1 MLLAVFDRAALMLI
15 CLFFLIRIRLFRELL
30 HKSAHSPKELLA
42 VTAIFS
48 LFALFS
54 TWSGVPVEG
63 SLVNVRIIAV
73 MSGGILFGP
82 WVGIITGVIA
92 GTHRYLIDIGGVT
105 AVPCFITSIIAGV
118 LSGWISRKI
127 PKKQR
132 WRAGIVAGMVCET
145 LTMILVVVWAPTTAL
160 GLDIVSKIGI
170 PMILGSVCIGF
181 IVLLVQSV
189 EGEKEASAAR
199 QAKLALDIAN
209 KTLPLFRHVNA
220 ESLRQVCEIIRHDIH
235 ADAVA
240 ITNIDHVLA
249 YVGVGEHNYRDSDDT
264 ISPTTRQAINYG
276 KIIIKNNDEAHRTPE
291 IHSMLVIP
299 LWEKGVVTGTL
310 KIYYCHAH
318 QITSTLQEMAIGLSQ
333 IISTQLEVSR
343 AEQLREM
350 ANKAELRALQSKINP
365 HFLFNALN
373 AISSSIRL
381 NPDTARQL
389 IFNLSRYLRYNIE
402 LKDDEQIDIKK
413 ELYQI
418 KDYIAIEQAR
428 FGDKLTVIFDIDEEV
443 NCVIPSLL
451 IQPLVE
457 NAIVHGIQPCKGK
470 GVVTI
475 SITESGNRVRIAVR
489 DTGHGIDPKV
499 IERVESNEMPGNKIG
514 LLNVH
519 HRVKLLYGDG
529 LHIHRLEPGTE
540 IAFYVPNE
548 RSLFMRRHH
557 CYLRASN
564 MKVIIVE
571 DEFLAQ
577 QELSW
582 LIKTHSQMEIV
593 GTFDDGLDVLKF
605 LQHNR
610 VDAIFLDINIPS
622 LDGVLLA
629 QNINQFAHKPFIV
642 FVTAWKE
649 HAVEAFELEAFDY
662 ILKPYQESRIVS
674 MLQKLEAAWQQQTA
688 PASASPAVR
697 ENDTINLVKDE
708 RIIVTPVNDIYYAE
722 AHEKMTFVYTR
733 RESYVMAMNITEFCS
748 KLPAAHFFRCHRS
761 FCVNLNKI
769 REIEPWFNNTYILRL
784 KDLDFQV
791 PVSRSKVKEFRQL
804 MHL

>member
-1 MLLAVFDRAALMLI
+1 MCAFLPDFGFSVHEIFDMLLAVFDRAALMLI
-15 CLFFLIRIRLFRELL
+15 CLFFLIRLRLFRELL
-30 HKSAHSPKELLA
+30 HKSAHTPKELLA

-48 LFALFS
+48 MFALFS

-92 GTHRYLIDIGGVT
+92 GLHRYLIDIGGIT
-105 AVPCFITSIIAGV
+105 AIPCFITSIVAGV
-118 LSGWISRKI
+118 ISGFISRRV
-127 PKKQR
+127 PKAQH
-132 WRAGIVAGMVCET
+132 WRAGILGGMLCET

-160 GLDIVSKIGI
+160 GLDIVSKIGV
-170 PMILGSVCIGF
+170 PMILGTVSIGF
-181 IVLLVQSV
+181 IVLLVRSV

-209 KTLPLFRHVNA
+209 KTLPLFRHVNS
-220 ESLRQVCEIIRHDIH
+220 ESLRQVCDIIRRDIN

-240 ITNIDHVLA
+240 ITNTEKVQA
-249 YVGVGEHNYRDSDDT
+249 YVGVGEHNYQDNSDAL
-264 ISPTTRQAINYG
+264 SPTTQQALRYG

-318 QITSTLQEMAIGLSQ
+318 QITSSLQEMAIGLSQ

-402 LKDDEQIDIKK
+402 LNDDEQIDIKK

-428 FGDKLTVIFDIDEEV
+428 FGDKLTVIYDIDDEV
-443 NCVIPSLL
+443 NCRVASLL

-457 NAIVHGIQPCKGK
+457 NAIVHGIQPCRGK

-475 SITESGNRVRIAVR
+475 SIAQSGSRVRIAVR
-489 DTGHGIDPKV
+489 DTGHGIDPH
-499 IERVESNEMPGNKIG
+499 IVEQLDTNEMPVNKIG
-514 LLNVH
+514 LINVH
-519 HRVKLLYGDG
+519 HRVKLLYGEG
-529 LHIHRLEPGTE
+529 LHIRRLEPGTE
-540 IAFYVPNE
+540 IAFYVPNQPP
-548 RSLFMRRHH
+548 RPGAAM
-557 CYLRASN
+557 
-564 MKVIIVE
+564 
-571 DEFLAQ
+571 
-577 QELSW
+577 
-582 LIKTHSQMEIV
+582 
-593 GTFDDGLDVLKF
+593 
-605 LQHNR
+605 
-610 VDAIFLDINIPS
+610 
-622 LDGVLLA
+622 LL
-629 QNINQFAHKPFIV
+629 
-642 FVTAWKE
+642 
-649 HAVEAFELEAFDY
+649 
-662 ILKPYQESRIVS
+662 
-674 MLQKLEAAWQQQTA
+674 
-688 PASASPAVR
+688 
-697 ENDTINLVKDE
+697 
-708 RIIVTPVNDIYYAE
+708 
-722 AHEKMTFVYTR
+722 
-733 RESYVMAMNITEFCS
+733 
-748 KLPAAHFFRCHRS
+748 
-761 FCVNLNKI
+761 
-769 REIEPWFNNTYILRL
+769 
-784 KDLDFQV
+784 
-791 PVSRSKVKEFRQL
+791 
-804 MHL
+804 

>member
-1 MLLAVFDRAALMLI
+1 MHEIFDMLLAVFDRAALMLI
-15 CLFFLIRIRLFRELL
+15 CLFFLIRLRLFRELL
-30 HKSAHSPKELLA
+30 HKSAHTPKELLA

-48 LFALFS
+48 MFALFS

-82 WVGIITGVIA
+82 WVGIITGIIA
-92 GTHRYLIDIGGVT
+92 GLHRYLIDIGGIT
-105 AVPCFITSIIAGV
+105 AIPCFITSIVAGV
-118 LSGWISRKI
+118 ISGFISRRV
-127 PKKQR
+127 PKAQH
-132 WRAGIVAGMVCET
+132 WRAGILGGMLCET

-160 GLDIVSKIGI
+160 GLDIVSKIGV
-170 PMILGSVCIGF
+170 PMILGTVSIGF
-181 IVLLVQSV
+181 IVLLVRSV

-209 KTLPLFRHVNA
+209 KTLPLFRHVNS
-220 ESLRQVCEIIRHDIH
+220 ESLRQVCDIIRRDIN

-240 ITNIDHVLA
+240 ITNTEKVQA
-249 YVGVGEHNYRDSDDT
+249 YVGVGEHNYQDNSDAL
-264 ISPTTRQAINYG
+264 SPTTQQALRHG

-318 QITSTLQEMAIGLSQ
+318 QITSSLQEMAIGLSQ

-428 FGDKLTVIFDIDEEV
+428 FGDKLTVIYDIDDEV
-443 NCVIPSLL
+443 NCRVASLL

-457 NAIVHGIQPCKGK
+457 NAIVHGIQPCRGK

-475 SITESGNRVRIAVR
+475 SIAQSGSRVRIAVR
-489 DTGHGIDPKV
+489 DTGHGIDPH
-499 IERVESNEMPGNKIG
+499 IVEQLDTNEMPVNKIG
-514 LLNVH
+514 LVNVH
-519 HRVKLLYGDG
+519 HRVKLLYGEG
-529 LHIHRLEPGTE
+529 LHIRRLEPGTE
-540 IAFYVPNE
+540 IAFYVPHQPP
-548 RSLFMRRHH
+548 RP
-557 CYLRASN
+557 
-564 MKVIIVE
+564 
-571 DEFLAQ
+571 
-577 QELSW
+577 
-582 LIKTHSQMEIV
+582 
-593 GTFDDGLDVLKF
+593 
-605 LQHNR
+605 
-610 VDAIFLDINIPS
+610 DAAM
-622 LDGVLLA
+622 LL
-629 QNINQFAHKPFIV
+629 
-642 FVTAWKE
+642 
-649 HAVEAFELEAFDY
+649 
-662 ILKPYQESRIVS
+662 
-674 MLQKLEAAWQQQTA
+674 
-688 PASASPAVR
+688 
-697 ENDTINLVKDE
+697 
-708 RIIVTPVNDIYYAE
+708 
-722 AHEKMTFVYTR
+722 
-733 RESYVMAMNITEFCS
+733 
-748 KLPAAHFFRCHRS
+748 
-761 FCVNLNKI
+761 
-769 REIEPWFNNTYILRL
+769 
-784 KDLDFQV
+784 
-791 PVSRSKVKEFRQL
+791 
-804 MHL
+804 

>member
-1 MLLAVFDRAALMLI
+1 MHEIFDMLLAVFDRAALMLI

-30 HKSAHSPKELLA
+30 HKSAHTPKELLA

-48 LFALFS
+48 MFALFS

-92 GTHRYLIDIGGVT
+92 GLHRYLIDIGGIT
-105 AVPCFITSIIAGV
+105 AIPCFITSIVAGV
-118 LSGWISRKI
+118 ISGFISRRV
-127 PKKQR
+127 PKAQH
-132 WRAGIVAGMVCET
+132 WRAGILGGMLCET

-160 GLDIVSKIGI
+160 GLDIVSKIGV
-170 PMILGSVCIGF
+170 PMILGTVSIGL
-181 IVLLVQSV
+181 IVLLVRSV

-209 KTLPLFRHVNA
+209 KTLPLFRHVNS
-220 ESLRQVCEIIRHDIH
+220 ESLRQVCDIIRRDIN

-240 ITNIDHVLA
+240 ITNTEKVQA
-249 YVGVGEHNYRDSDDT
+249 YVGVGEHNYQDNSDAL
-264 ISPTTRQAINYG
+264 SPTTQQALRHG

-318 QITSTLQEMAIGLSQ
+318 QITSSLQEMAIGLSQ

-402 LKDDEQIDIKK
+402 LNDDEQIDIKK

-428 FGDKLTVIFDIDEEV
+428 FGDKLTVIYDIDDEV
-443 NCVIPSLL
+443 NCRVASLL

-457 NAIVHGIQPCKGK
+457 NAIVHGIQPCRGK

-475 SITESGNRVRIAVR
+475 SIAQSGSRVRIAVR
-489 DTGHGIDPKV
+489 DTGHGIDPK
-499 IERVESNEMPGNKIG
+499 IVEQLDTNEMPVNKIG
-514 LLNVH
+514 LINVH
-519 HRVKLLYGDG
+519 HRVKLLYGEG
-529 LHIHRLEPGTE
+529 LHIRRLEPGTE
-540 IAFYVPNE
+540 IAFYVPNQPP
-548 RSLFMRRHH
+548 RP
-557 CYLRASN
+557 
-564 MKVIIVE
+564 
-571 DEFLAQ
+571 
-577 QELSW
+577 
-582 LIKTHSQMEIV
+582 
-593 GTFDDGLDVLKF
+593 
-605 LQHNR
+605 
-610 VDAIFLDINIPS
+610 DAAM
-622 LDGVLLA
+622 LL
-629 QNINQFAHKPFIV
+629 
-642 FVTAWKE
+642 
-649 HAVEAFELEAFDY
+649 
-662 ILKPYQESRIVS
+662 
-674 MLQKLEAAWQQQTA
+674 
-688 PASASPAVR
+688 
-697 ENDTINLVKDE
+697 
-708 RIIVTPVNDIYYAE
+708 
-722 AHEKMTFVYTR
+722 
-733 RESYVMAMNITEFCS
+733 
-748 KLPAAHFFRCHRS
+748 
-761 FCVNLNKI
+761 
-769 REIEPWFNNTYILRL
+769 
-784 KDLDFQV
+784 
-791 PVSRSKVKEFRQL
+791 
-804 MHL
+804 

>member
-1 MLLAVFDRAALMLI
+1 MHEIFDMLLAVFDRAALMLI
-15 CLFFLIRIRLFRELL
+15 CLFFLIRLRLFRELL
-30 HKSAHSPKELLA
+30 HKSAHTPKELLA

-48 LFALFS
+48 MFALFS

-92 GTHRYLIDIGGVT
+92 GLHRYLIDIGGIT
-105 AVPCFITSIIAGV
+105 AIPCFITSIVAGV
-118 LSGWISRKI
+118 ISGFISRRV
-127 PKKQR
+127 PKAQH
-132 WRAGIVAGMVCET
+132 WRAGILGGMLCET

-160 GLDIVSKIGI
+160 GLDIVSKIGV
-170 PMILGSVCIGF
+170 PMILGTVSIGF
-181 IVLLVQSV
+181 IVLLVRSV

-209 KTLPLFRHVNA
+209 KTLPLFRHVNS
-220 ESLRQVCEIIRHDIH
+220 ESLRQVCDIIRRDIN

-240 ITNIDHVLA
+240 ITNTEKVQA
-249 YVGVGEHNYRDSDDT
+249 YVGVGEHNYQDNSDAL
-264 ISPTTRQAINYG
+264 SPTTQQALRYG

-318 QITSTLQEMAIGLSQ
+318 QITSSLQEMAIGLPQ

-402 LKDDEQIDIKK
+402 LNDDEQIDIKK

-428 FGDKLTVIFDIDEEV
+428 FGDKLTVIYDIDDEV
-443 NCVIPSLL
+443 NCRVASLL

-457 NAIVHGIQPCKGK
+457 NAIVHGIQPCRGK

-475 SITESGNRVRIAVR
+475 SIAQSGSRVRIAVR
-489 DTGHGIDPKV
+489 DTGHGIDPHI
-499 IERVESNEMPGNKIG
+499 IEQLDTNEMPVNKIG
-514 LLNVH
+514 LVNVH
-519 HRVKLLYGDG
+519 HRVKLLYGEG
-529 LHIHRLEPGTE
+529 LHIRRLEPGTE
-540 IAFYVPNE
+540 IAFYVPNQPP
-548 RSLFMRRHH
+548 RP
-557 CYLRASN
+557 
-564 MKVIIVE
+564 
-571 DEFLAQ
+571 
-577 QELSW
+577 
-582 LIKTHSQMEIV
+582 
-593 GTFDDGLDVLKF
+593 
-605 LQHNR
+605 
-610 VDAIFLDINIPS
+610 DAAM
-622 LDGVLLA
+622 LL
-629 QNINQFAHKPFIV
+629 
-642 FVTAWKE
+642 
-649 HAVEAFELEAFDY
+649 
-662 ILKPYQESRIVS
+662 
-674 MLQKLEAAWQQQTA
+674 
-688 PASASPAVR
+688 
-697 ENDTINLVKDE
+697 
-708 RIIVTPVNDIYYAE
+708 
-722 AHEKMTFVYTR
+722 
-733 RESYVMAMNITEFCS
+733 
-748 KLPAAHFFRCHRS
+748 
-761 FCVNLNKI
+761 
-769 REIEPWFNNTYILRL
+769 
-784 KDLDFQV
+784 
-791 PVSRSKVKEFRQL
+791 
-804 MHL
+804 

>member
-1 MLLAVFDRAALMLI
+1 MHEIFDMLLAVFDRAALMLI

-30 HKSAHSPKELLA
+30 HKSAHTPKELLA

-48 LFALFS
+48 MFALFS

-92 GTHRYLIDIGGVT
+92 GLHRYLIDIGGIT
-105 AVPCFITSIIAGV
+105 AIPCFITSIVAGG
-118 LSGWISRKI
+118 LSGLISRRV
-127 PKKQR
+127 PKAQH
-132 WRAGIVAGMVCET
+132 WRAGILGGMLCET

-160 GLDIVSKIGI
+160 GLDIVSKIGV
-170 PMILGSVCIGF
+170 PMILGSVSIGF
-181 IVLLVQSV
+181 IVLLVRSV

-209 KTLPLFRHVNA
+209 KTLPLFRHVNT
-220 ESLRQVCEIIRHDIH
+220 ESLRQVCDIIRRDID

-240 ITNIDHVLA
+240 ITNTEKVQA
-249 YVGVGEHNYRDSDDT
+249 YVGVGEHNYQDNSDAL
-264 ISPTTRQAINYG
+264 SPTTQQAIRYG

-299 LWEKGVVTGTL
+299 LWEKGIVTGTL

-318 QITSTLQEMAIGLSQ
+318 QITSSLQEMAVGLSQ

-428 FGDKLTVIFDIDEEV
+428 FGDKLTVIYDIDDEV
-443 NCVIPSLL
+443 NCRVASLL

-457 NAIVHGIQPCKGK
+457 NAIVHGIQPCRGK
-470 GVVTI
+470 GVVTL
-475 SITESGNRVRIAVR
+475 SIAQSGSRVRIAVR
-489 DTGHGIDPKV
+489 DTGHGIDPQI
-499 IERVESNEMPGNKIG
+499 IEQLDTNEMPVNKIG
-514 LLNVH
+514 LINVH
-519 HRVKLLYGDG
+519 HRVKLLYGEG
-529 LHIHRLEPGTE
+529 LHIRRLEPGTE
-540 IAFYVPNE
+540 ITFYVPDQPP
-548 RSLFMRRHH
+548 RP
-557 CYLRASN
+557 
-564 MKVIIVE
+564 
-571 DEFLAQ
+571 
-577 QELSW
+577 
-582 LIKTHSQMEIV
+582 
-593 GTFDDGLDVLKF
+593 
-605 LQHNR
+605 
-610 VDAIFLDINIPS
+610 DAAT
-622 LDGVLLA
+622 LL
-629 QNINQFAHKPFIV
+629 
-642 FVTAWKE
+642 
-649 HAVEAFELEAFDY
+649 
-662 ILKPYQESRIVS
+662 
-674 MLQKLEAAWQQQTA
+674 
-688 PASASPAVR
+688 
-697 ENDTINLVKDE
+697 
-708 RIIVTPVNDIYYAE
+708 
-722 AHEKMTFVYTR
+722 
-733 RESYVMAMNITEFCS
+733 
-748 KLPAAHFFRCHRS
+748 
-761 FCVNLNKI
+761 
-769 REIEPWFNNTYILRL
+769 
-784 KDLDFQV
+784 
-791 PVSRSKVKEFRQL
+791 
-804 MHL
+804 

>member
-1 MLLAVFDRAALMLI
+1 MHEIFDMLLAVFDRAALMLI

-30 HKSAHSPKELLA
+30 HKSAHTPKELLA

-48 LFALFS
+48 MFALFS

-92 GTHRYLIDIGGVT
+92 GLHRYLIDIGGIT
-105 AVPCFITSIIAGV
+105 AIPCFITSIVAGV
-118 LSGWISRKI
+118 ISGFISRRVTKA
-127 PKKQR
+127 QH
-132 WRAGIVAGMVCET
+132 WRAGILGGMLCET

-160 GLDIVSKIGI
+160 GLDIVSKIGV
-170 PMILGSVCIGF
+170 PMILGTVSIGL
-181 IVLLVQSV
+181 IVLLVRSV

-209 KTLPLFRHVNA
+209 KTLPLFRHVNS
-220 ESLRQVCEIIRHDIH
+220 ESLRQVCDIIRRDIN

-240 ITNIDHVLA
+240 ITNTEKVQA
-249 YVGVGEHNYRDSDDT
+249 YVGVGEHNYQDNSDAL
-264 ISPTTRQAINYG
+264 SPTTQQALRYG

-318 QITSTLQEMAIGLSQ
+318 QITSSLQEMAIGLSQ

-402 LKDDEQIDIKK
+402 LNDDEQIDIKK

-428 FGDKLTVIFDIDEEV
+428 FGDKLTVIYDIDDEV
-443 NCVIPSLL
+443 NCRVASLL

-457 NAIVHGIQPCKGK
+457 NAIVHGIQPCRGK

-475 SITESGNRVRIAVR
+475 SIAQSGSRVRIAVR
-489 DTGHGIDPKV
+489 DTGHGIDPK
-499 IERVESNEMPGNKIG
+499 IVEQLDTNEMPVNKIG
-514 LLNVH
+514 LVNVH
-519 HRVKLLYGDG
+519 HRVKLLYGEG
-529 LHIHRLEPGTE
+529 LHIRRLEPGTE
-540 IAFYVPNE
+540 IAFYVPNQPP
-548 RSLFMRRHH
+548 RPGAAM
-557 CYLRASN
+557 
-564 MKVIIVE
+564 
-571 DEFLAQ
+571 
-577 QELSW
+577 
-582 LIKTHSQMEIV
+582 
-593 GTFDDGLDVLKF
+593 
-605 LQHNR
+605 
-610 VDAIFLDINIPS
+610 
-622 LDGVLLA
+622 LL
-629 QNINQFAHKPFIV
+629 
-642 FVTAWKE
+642 
-649 HAVEAFELEAFDY
+649 
-662 ILKPYQESRIVS
+662 
-674 MLQKLEAAWQQQTA
+674 
-688 PASASPAVR
+688 
-697 ENDTINLVKDE
+697 
-708 RIIVTPVNDIYYAE
+708 
-722 AHEKMTFVYTR
+722 
-733 RESYVMAMNITEFCS
+733 
-748 KLPAAHFFRCHRS
+748 
-761 FCVNLNKI
+761 
-769 REIEPWFNNTYILRL
+769 
-784 KDLDFQV
+784 
-791 PVSRSKVKEFRQL
+791 
-804 MHL
+804 

>member
-1 MLLAVFDRAALMLI
+1 MHEIFDMLLAVFDRAALMLI

-30 HKSAHSPKELLA
+30 HKTAHSPKELLG

-48 LFALFS
+48 MFALFS

-92 GTHRYLIDIGGVT
+92 GVHRYLIDIGGVT
-105 AVPCFITSIIAGV
+105 AIPCFITSIIAGV
-118 LSGWISRKI
+118 MSGMINRKV
-127 PKKQR
+127 PKVQH
-132 WRAGIVAGMVCET
+132 WRVGIIGGMICES
-145 LTMILVVVWAPTTAL
+145 LTMTLVVLWAPTTAL
-160 GLDIVSKIGI
+160 GLDIVSKIGV

-189 EGEKEASAAR
+189 EGEKEAIAGR

-209 KTLPLFRHVNA
+209 KTLPLFRNVNS
-220 ESLRQVCEIIRHDIH
+220 ESLRKVCDIIRRDIK

-240 ITNIDHVLA
+240 ITNTDHVLA
-249 YVGVGEHNYRDSDDT
+249 YVGVGENNYRDSDDI
-264 ISPTTRQAINYG
+264 ISPTTRQAMNTG
-276 KIIIKNNDEAHRTPE
+276 EIIIKNNDEAHRTPE

-299 LWEKGVVTGTL
+299 LREQGIVTGTL

-318 QITSTLQEMAIGLSQ
+318 QITSSLQDMAVGLSQ

-402 LKDDEQIDIKK
+402 LKDDELIDIKK

-428 FGDKLTVIFDIDEEV
+428 FGDKLTVIYDIDEEV
-443 NCVIPSLL
+443 SCVIPSLL

-475 SITESGNRVRIAVR
+475 SVEECGNRVRIAVR
-489 DTGHGIDPKV
+489 DTGNGIDPQM
-499 IERVESNEMPGNKIG
+499 IARVEADEMPGNKIG

-519 HRVKLLYGDG
+519 QRVKLLYGEG
-529 LHIHRLEPGTE
+529 LHIRRLTPGTE
-540 IAFYVPNE
+540 IAF
-548 RSLFMRRHH
+548 
-557 CYLRASN
+557 
-564 MKVIIVE
+564 
-571 DEFLAQ
+571 
-577 QELSW
+577 
-582 LIKTHSQMEIV
+582 
-593 GTFDDGLDVLKF
+593 
-605 LQHNR
+605 
-610 VDAIFLDINIPS
+610 
-622 LDGVLLA
+622 
-629 QNINQFAHKPFIV
+629 
-642 FVTAWKE
+642 FVQRQ
-649 HAVEAFELEAFDY
+649 
-662 ILKPYQESRIVS
+662 P
-674 MLQKLEAAWQQQTA
+674 
-688 PASASPAVR
+688 SPAA
-697 ENDTINLVKDE
+697 L
-708 RIIVTPVNDIYYAE
+708 
-722 AHEKMTFVYTR
+722 
-733 RESYVMAMNITEFCS
+733 
-748 KLPAAHFFRCHRS
+748 LP
-761 FCVNLNKI
+761 
-769 REIEPWFNNTYILRL
+769 
-784 KDLDFQV
+784 
-791 PVSRSKVKEFRQL
+791 
-804 MHL
+804 

>member
-30 HKSAHSPKELLA
+30 HKSAHTPRELLA

-48 LFALFS
+48 MFALFS

-73 MSGGILFGP
+73 MAGGILFGP
-82 WVGIITGVIA
+82 WVGIITGAIA
-92 GTHRYLIDIGGVT
+92 GVHRYLIDIGGIT
-105 AVPCFITSIIAGV
+105 SIPCLITSIIAGF
-118 LSGWISRKI
+118 LSGWIHVRV
-127 PKKQR
+127 PKAQR
-132 WRAGIVAGMVCET
+132 WRAGIIGGMVCET
-145 LTMILVVVWAPTTAL
+145 LTMTLVVAWAPSTEL

-170 PMILGSVCIGF
+170 PMILGTVSIGF

-209 KTLPLFRHVNA
+209 KTLPLFRHVNTDA
-220 ESLRQVCEIIRHDIH
+220 LRQVCQIIRRDIH

-240 ITNIDHVLA
+240 ITNTDNVLA
-249 YVGVGEHNYRDSDDT
+249 YVGVGEHNYQQNDDG
-264 ISPTTRQAINYG
+264 ISPTTRQAINDG

-299 LWEKGVVTGTL
+299 LWEKGIVTGTL

-318 QITSTLQEMAIGLSQ
+318 QITSSLQEMAVGLSQ

-350 ANKAELRALQSKINP
+350 ADKAELRALQSKINP

-402 LKDDEQIDIKK
+402 LNDDEQIDIKK

-418 KDYIAIEQAR
+418 KDYITIEQAR
-428 FGDKLTVIFDIDEEV
+428 FGDKLTVIYDIDEDV
-443 NCVIPSLL
+443 NCVVPSLL

-475 SITESGNRVRIAVR
+475 SVTESGSRVRIAVR
-489 DTGHGIDPKV
+489 DTGHGIDPDV
-499 IERVESNEMPGNKIG
+499 VARVEADEMPGNKIG

-519 HRVKLLYGDG
+519 HRVKLLYGEG
-529 LHIHRLEPGTE
+529 LQIRQLNPGTE
-540 IAFYVPNE
+540 IAFYVPNQP
-548 RSLFMRRHH
+548 
-557 CYLRASN
+557 
-564 MKVIIVE
+564 
-571 DEFLAQ
+571 LARP
-577 QELSW
+577 
-582 LIKTHSQMEIV
+582 V
-593 GTFDDGLDVLKF
+593 
-605 LQHNR
+605 
-610 VDAIFLDINIPS
+610 AA
-622 LDGVLLA
+622 A
-629 QNINQFAHKPFIV
+629 QF
-642 FVTAWKE
+642 
-649 HAVEAFELEAFDY
+649 
-662 ILKPYQESRIVS
+662 S
-674 MLQKLEAAWQQQTA
+674 
-688 PASASPAVR
+688 
-697 ENDTINLVKDE
+697 
-708 RIIVTPVNDIYYAE
+708 
-722 AHEKMTFVYTR
+722 
-733 RESYVMAMNITEFCS
+733 
-748 KLPAAHFFRCHRS
+748 
-761 FCVNLNKI
+761 
-769 REIEPWFNNTYILRL
+769 
-784 KDLDFQV
+784 
-791 PVSRSKVKEFRQL
+791 
-804 MHL
+804 

>member
-1 MLLAVFDRAALMLI
+1 MSAFLPDIGFSVHEIFDMLLAVFDRAALMLI

-30 HKSAHSPKELLA
+30 HKSAHTPKELLA

-48 LFALFS
+48 MFALFS

-92 GTHRYLIDIGGVT
+92 GLHRYLIDIGGIT
-105 AVPCFITSIIAGV
+105 AIPCFITSIVAGG
-118 LSGWISRKI
+118 LSGLISRRV
-127 PKKQR
+127 PKAQH
-132 WRAGIVAGMVCET
+132 WRAGILGGMLCET

-160 GLDIVSKIGI
+160 GLDIVSKIGV
-170 PMILGSVCIGF
+170 PMILGSVSIGF
-181 IVLLVQSV
+181 IVLLVRSV

-209 KTLPLFRHVNA
+209 KTLPLFRHVNT
-220 ESLRQVCEIIRHDIH
+220 ESLRQVCDIIRRDID

-240 ITNIDHVLA
+240 ITNTEKVQA
-249 YVGVGEHNYRDSDDT
+249 YVGVGEHNYQDNSDAL
-264 ISPTTRQAINYG
+264 SPTTQQAIRYG

-299 LWEKGVVTGTL
+299 LWEKGIVTGTL

-318 QITSTLQEMAIGLSQ
+318 QITSSLQEMAVGLSQ

-428 FGDKLTVIFDIDEEV
+428 FGDKLTVIYDIDDEV
-443 NCVIPSLL
+443 NCRVASLL

-457 NAIVHGIQPCKGK
+457 NAIVHGIQPCRGK
-470 GVVTI
+470 GVVTL
-475 SITESGNRVRIAVR
+475 SIAQSGSRVRIAVR
-489 DTGHGIDPKV
+489 DTGHGIDPQI
-499 IERVESNEMPGNKIG
+499 IEQLDTNEMPVNKIG
-514 LLNVH
+514 LINVH
-519 HRVKLLYGDG
+519 HRVKLLYGEG
-529 LHIHRLEPGTE
+529 LHIRRLEPGTE
-540 IAFYVPNE
+540 IAFYVPDQPP
-548 RSLFMRRHH
+548 RP
-557 CYLRASN
+557 
-564 MKVIIVE
+564 
-571 DEFLAQ
+571 
-577 QELSW
+577 
-582 LIKTHSQMEIV
+582 
-593 GTFDDGLDVLKF
+593 
-605 LQHNR
+605 
-610 VDAIFLDINIPS
+610 DAAT
-622 LDGVLLA
+622 LL
-629 QNINQFAHKPFIV
+629 
-642 FVTAWKE
+642 
-649 HAVEAFELEAFDY
+649 
-662 ILKPYQESRIVS
+662 
-674 MLQKLEAAWQQQTA
+674 
-688 PASASPAVR
+688 
-697 ENDTINLVKDE
+697 
-708 RIIVTPVNDIYYAE
+708 
-722 AHEKMTFVYTR
+722 
-733 RESYVMAMNITEFCS
+733 
-748 KLPAAHFFRCHRS
+748 
-761 FCVNLNKI
+761 
-769 REIEPWFNNTYILRL
+769 
-784 KDLDFQV
+784 
-791 PVSRSKVKEFRQL
+791 
-804 MHL
+804 

>member
-1 MLLAVFDRAALMLI
+1 MHEIFDMLLAVFDRAALMLI

-30 HKSAHSPKELLA
+30 HKSAHTPKELLA

-48 LFALFS
+48 MFALFS

-92 GTHRYLIDIGGVT
+92 GLHRYLIDIGGIT
-105 AVPCFITSIIAGV
+105 AIPCFITSIVAGG
-118 LSGWISRKI
+118 LSGLISRRV
-127 PKKQR
+127 PKAQH
-132 WRAGIVAGMVCET
+132 WRAGILGGMLCET

-160 GLDIVSKIGI
+160 GLDIVSKIGA
-170 PMILGSVCIGF
+170 PMILGSVSIGF
-181 IVLLVQSV
+181 IVLLVRSV

-209 KTLPLFRHVNA
+209 KTLPLFRHVNT
-220 ESLRQVCEIIRHDIH
+220 ESLRQVCDIIRRDID

-240 ITNIDHVLA
+240 ITNTEKVQA
-249 YVGVGEHNYRDSDDT
+249 YVGVGEHNYQDNSDAL
-264 ISPTTRQAINYG
+264 SPTTQQALRYG

-299 LWEKGVVTGTL
+299 LWEKGIVTGTL

-318 QITSTLQEMAIGLSQ
+318 QITSSLQEMAVGLSQ

-428 FGDKLTVIFDIDEEV
+428 FGDKLTVIYDIDDEV
-443 NCVIPSLL
+443 NCRVASLL

-457 NAIVHGIQPCKGK
+457 NAIVHGIQPCRGK
-470 GVVTI
+470 GVVTL
-475 SITESGNRVRIAVR
+475 SIAQSGSRVRIAVR
-489 DTGHGIDPKV
+489 DTGHGIDPQV
-499 IERVESNEMPGNKIG
+499 IEQLDTDEMPVNKIG
-514 LLNVH
+514 LVNVH
-519 HRVKLLYGDG
+519 HRVKLLYGEG
-529 LHIHRLEPGTE
+529 LHIRRLEPGTE
-540 IAFYVPNE
+540 IAFYVPDQPP
-548 RSLFMRRHH
+548 RP
-557 CYLRASN
+557 
-564 MKVIIVE
+564 
-571 DEFLAQ
+571 
-577 QELSW
+577 
-582 LIKTHSQMEIV
+582 
-593 GTFDDGLDVLKF
+593 
-605 LQHNR
+605 
-610 VDAIFLDINIPS
+610 DAAM
-622 LDGVLLA
+622 LL
-629 QNINQFAHKPFIV
+629 
-642 FVTAWKE
+642 
-649 HAVEAFELEAFDY
+649 
-662 ILKPYQESRIVS
+662 
-674 MLQKLEAAWQQQTA
+674 
-688 PASASPAVR
+688 
-697 ENDTINLVKDE
+697 
-708 RIIVTPVNDIYYAE
+708 
-722 AHEKMTFVYTR
+722 
-733 RESYVMAMNITEFCS
+733 
-748 KLPAAHFFRCHRS
+748 
-761 FCVNLNKI
+761 
-769 REIEPWFNNTYILRL
+769 
-784 KDLDFQV
+784 
-791 PVSRSKVKEFRQL
+791 
-804 MHL
+804 

>member
-1 MLLAVFDRAALMLI
+1 MHEIFDMLLAVFDRAALMLI

-30 HKSAHSPKELLA
+30 HKSAHTPKELLA

-48 LFALFS
+48 MFALFS

-92 GTHRYLIDIGGVT
+92 GLHRYLIDIGGIT
-105 AVPCFITSIIAGV
+105 AIPCFITSIVAGG
-118 LSGWISRKI
+118 LSGLISRRV
-127 PKKQR
+127 PKAQH
-132 WRAGIVAGMVCET
+132 WRAGILGGMLCET

-160 GLDIVSKIGI
+160 GLDIVSKIGA
-170 PMILGSVCIGF
+170 PMILGSVSIGF
-181 IVLLVQSV
+181 IVLLVRSV

-209 KTLPLFRHVNA
+209 KTLPLFRHVNT
-220 ESLRQVCEIIRHDIH
+220 ESLRQVCDIIRRDID

-240 ITNIDHVLA
+240 ITNTEKVQA
-249 YVGVGEHNYRDSDDT
+249 YVGVGEHNYQDNSDAL
-264 ISPTTRQAINYG
+264 SPTTQQAIRYG

-299 LWEKGVVTGTL
+299 LWEKGIVTGTL

-318 QITSTLQEMAIGLSQ
+318 QITSSLQEMAVGLSQ

-428 FGDKLTVIFDIDEEV
+428 FGDKLTVIYDIDDEV
-443 NCVIPSLL
+443 NCRVASLL

-457 NAIVHGIQPCKGK
+457 NAIVHGIQPCRGK
-470 GVVTI
+470 GVVTL
-475 SITESGNRVRIAVR
+475 SIAQSGSRVRIAVR
-489 DTGHGIDPKV
+489 DTGHGIDPQV
-499 IERVESNEMPGNKIG
+499 IEQLDTDEMPVNKIG
-514 LLNVH
+514 LINVH
-519 HRVKLLYGDG
+519 HRVKLLYGEG
-529 LHIHRLEPGTE
+529 LHIRRLEPGTE
-540 IAFYVPNE
+540 IAFYVPDQPP
-548 RSLFMRRHH
+548 RP
-557 CYLRASN
+557 
-564 MKVIIVE
+564 
-571 DEFLAQ
+571 
-577 QELSW
+577 
-582 LIKTHSQMEIV
+582 
-593 GTFDDGLDVLKF
+593 
-605 LQHNR
+605 
-610 VDAIFLDINIPS
+610 DAAM
-622 LDGVLLA
+622 LL
-629 QNINQFAHKPFIV
+629 
-642 FVTAWKE
+642 
-649 HAVEAFELEAFDY
+649 
-662 ILKPYQESRIVS
+662 
-674 MLQKLEAAWQQQTA
+674 
-688 PASASPAVR
+688 
-697 ENDTINLVKDE
+697 
-708 RIIVTPVNDIYYAE
+708 
-722 AHEKMTFVYTR
+722 
-733 RESYVMAMNITEFCS
+733 
-748 KLPAAHFFRCHRS
+748 
-761 FCVNLNKI
+761 
-769 REIEPWFNNTYILRL
+769 
-784 KDLDFQV
+784 
-791 PVSRSKVKEFRQL
+791 
-804 MHL
+804 

>member
-1 MLLAVFDRAALMLI
+1 MHEIFDMLLAVFDRAALMLI
-15 CLFFLIRIRLFRELL
+15 CLFFLIRLRLFRELL
-30 HKSAHSPKELLA
+30 HKSAHTPKELLA

-82 WVGIITGVIA
+82 WVGLITGVIA
-92 GTHRYLIDIGGVT
+92 GLHRYLIDIGGIT
-105 AVPCFITSIIAGV
+105 AIPCFITSIVAGG
-118 LSGWISRKI
+118 LSGLISRRV
-127 PKKQR
+127 PKAQH
-132 WRAGIVAGMVCET
+132 WRAGIIGGMLCET

-160 GLDIVSKIGI
+160 GLDIVSKIGV
-170 PMILGSVCIGF
+170 PMILGTVSIGL
-181 IVLLVQSV
+181 IVLLVRSV

-209 KTLPLFRHVNA
+209 KTLPLFRHVNS
-220 ESLRQVCEIIRHDIH
+220 ESLRQVCDIIRRDIN

-240 ITNIDHVLA
+240 ITNTESVQA
-249 YVGVGEHNYRDSDDT
+249 YVGVGEHNYQDNNDAL
-264 ISPTTRQAINYG
+264 SPTTQQAIHYG

-318 QITSTLQEMAIGLSQ
+318 QITSSLQEMAIGLSQ

-428 FGDKLTVIFDIDEEV
+428 FGDKLTVIYDIDEEV
-443 NCVIPSLL
+443 NCRVASLL

-457 NAIVHGIQPCKGK
+457 NAIVHGIQPCRGK

-475 SITESGNRVRIAVR
+475 SIAQSGSRVRIAVR
-489 DTGHGIDPKV
+489 DTGHGIDPQIV
-499 IERVESNEMPGNKIG
+499 DQLDTNDMPVNKIG
-514 LLNVH
+514 LINVH
-519 HRVKLLYGDG
+519 HRVKLLYGEG
-529 LHIHRLEPGTE
+529 LHIRRLEPGTE
-540 IAFYVPNE
+540 IAFYVPNQPP
-548 RSLFMRRHH
+548 RPN
-557 CYLRASN
+557 A
-564 MKVIIVE
+564 
-571 DEFLAQ
+571 A
-577 QELSW
+577 
-582 LIKTHSQMEIV
+582 
-593 GTFDDGLDVLKF
+593 
-605 LQHNR
+605 
-610 VDAIFLDINIPS
+610 
-622 LDGVLLA
+622 VLL
-629 QNINQFAHKPFIV
+629 
-642 FVTAWKE
+642 
-649 HAVEAFELEAFDY
+649 
-662 ILKPYQESRIVS
+662 
-674 MLQKLEAAWQQQTA
+674 
-688 PASASPAVR
+688 
-697 ENDTINLVKDE
+697 
-708 RIIVTPVNDIYYAE
+708 
-722 AHEKMTFVYTR
+722 
-733 RESYVMAMNITEFCS
+733 
-748 KLPAAHFFRCHRS
+748 
-761 FCVNLNKI
+761 
-769 REIEPWFNNTYILRL
+769 
-784 KDLDFQV
+784 
-791 PVSRSKVKEFRQL
+791 
-804 MHL
+804 